1 MEIVLK
7 KIQNVNGWDVK
18 LIEVKLKHV
27 NGFLTPNILEEKDV
41 VLMQKSVNVQNVI

>member
-7 KIQNVNGWDVK
+7 KIQNVNGVDVK

-27 NGFLTPNILEEKDV
+27 NGFLIPNILEEKDV
-41 VLMQKSVNVQNVI
+41 VLMQKYVNVQNVI